1 MKAFVQ
7 IYADLI
13 EHAKFGLASQKTLQ
27 QEQRA
32 ISDAA
37 EPAEV
42 KSKEREFDEE
52 AKRVSASFE
61 GKFPRQPL
69 FSDDAVELVKILE
82 EQERQ
87 KKEIK
92 EQEEKRLKELR
103 EQAKEK
109 EQKTIM
115 TKPFDQKKGDVHV
128 DTDYITVRPLF
139 EEKKGMKKLNKR
151 STDLDAIDYSK
162 L

>member
-1 MKAFVQ
+1 M
-7 IYADLI
+7 
-13 EHAKFGLASQKTLQ
+13 S
-27 QEQRA
+27 
-32 ISDAA
+32 
-37 EPAEV
+37 PALESV
-42 KSKEREFDEE
+42 LCTIGGIVGNSGPTCFIARCYTGED
-52 AKRVSASFE
+52 
-61 GKFPRQPL
+61 PR
-69 FSDDAVELVKILE
+69 ILE

-139 EEKKGMKKLNKR
+139 EEQKGMQKLNKR